1 MEQPTLFEYDH
12 SAPDLR
18 ETAEQERDGVARRRL
33 IYRTPAGTRRVAE
46 LIRPAAVGSY
56 AAILYVHWYEPEA
69 ANSNRTQF
77 EAEAAELARS
87 GVVSL
92 LVETMWSDRD
102 WFLKRTQAD
111 DYASSIEQVIEL
123 RQALDLLLEQ
133 PGVDARRLAYV
144 GHDFGAMYGVLM
156 GQADRR
162 PACYALMA
170 GTPRFPDWYLYYPK
184 LEGAERT
191 AFIASLAPLDPIAH
205 VAQLAPAP
213 LLFQFGHSDPHV
225 PDERA
230 REFFAAAGEPKQ
242 ILWYDAGH
250 ELSAEATRDR
260 VAWLGQ
266 QLGLAAS
273 NA

>member
-162 PACYALMA
+162 RVLEALSCVDA
-170 GTPRFPDWYLYYPK
+170 VHVFDELTPCHA
-184 LEGAERT
+184 LELLRPHLFCKGGDYSEPELPEAEVVRSWGGR
-191 AFIASLAPLDPIAH
+191 IAILPYVEGRSTTRLIEEVFGDP
-205 VAQLAPAP
+205 VA
-213 LLFQFGHSDPHV
+213 
-225 PDERA
+225 
-230 REFFAAAGEPKQ
+230 
-242 ILWYDAGH
+242 
-250 ELSAEATRDR
+250 
-260 VAWLGQ
+260 
-266 QLGLAAS
+266 
-273 NA
+273 